1 MKVLITGGAGFIGSN
16 FVHQFVEGKYPEIS
30 EITVLDKLTYAGSK
44 ENLGSTLLD
53 SRVNFVQGD
62 ICDFLLVNDVIADLD
77 TVINF
82 AAESHVDRSI
92 NSSTEFVT
100 TNVLGTQTLLD
111 AARIHKVY
119 RFLQVSTDEVYGSIH
134 TGSWSEDSP
143 LLPNSPYSASKAA
156 ADLLVR
162 AFSVTYGLNAVITR
176 CSNNYGPRQYPE
188 KIIPHFVQKL
198 VSGENVPVY
207 GDGSNIRD
215 WLHVEDHCLG
225 IYTALTNGKA
235 GETYNIGGGVELTN
249 LKLVETIL
257 TLMDLPHDRISFVK
271 DRLGH
276 DFRYSIDWRK
286 IEAIGY
292 SPQKLF
298 EDELDK
304 TVQWFADKFAL

>member
-111 AARIHKVY
+111 AARIHKIDT
-119 RFLQVSTDEVYGSIH
+119 FLQVSTDEVYGSIAK
-134 TGSWSEDSP
+134 GSWDENSP

-162 AFSVTYGLNAVITR
+162 AYFVTHGLNTVTTR

-225 IYTALTNGKA
+225 IYTALTKGRA

-249 LKLVETIL
+249 LQLVERIL
-257 TLMDLPHDRISFVK
+257 TLMDLPHHRISFVE

-276 DFRYSIDWRK
+276 DLRYSIDWKK
-286 IEAIGY
+286 IETIGY
-292 SPQKLF
+292 QPQKQF
-298 EDELDK
+298 ERELEK
-304 TVQWFADKFAL
+304 TVQWFKDNFAR